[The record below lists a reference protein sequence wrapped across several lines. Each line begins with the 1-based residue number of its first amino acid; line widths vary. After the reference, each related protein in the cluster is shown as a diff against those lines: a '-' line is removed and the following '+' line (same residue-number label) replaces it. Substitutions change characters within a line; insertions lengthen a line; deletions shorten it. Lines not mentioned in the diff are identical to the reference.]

1 MKKLIPEIKPKDG
14 FGELKFGVTVKQVI
28 TTLGEP
34 EEIESIE
41 DDDEFNTTIL
51 NYWETGVSVF
61 FEGIEKSVLS
71 CFETDIPESTLFGQ
85 KVFDLNE
92 KEITA
97 LMEKEGFDIAETEE
111 DKSGERRISYD
122 DALIDFFF
130 HEGGL
135 VAVNW
140 GVLVNDRGEIEEF

>member
-1 MKKLIPEIKPKDG
+1 MSRRKG
-14 FGELKFGVTVKQVI
+14 S
-28 TTLGEP
+28 
-34 EEIESIE
+34 IESIE

-85 KVFDLNE
+85 IVFDLNE

-97 LMEKEGFDIAETEE
+97 LMEKEGFEIAETEE

-140 GVLVNDRGEIEEF
+140 GVLVNDQGEIEEF

>member
-14 FGELKFGVTVKQVI
+14 FGELKFGDTMKQLIATV
-28 TTLGEP
+28 GEP

-61 FEGIEKSVLS
+61 FEGIEKSVIS
-71 CFETDIPESTLFGQ
+71 CFETDIPESTLYGQ

-92 KEITA
+92 KEILD
-97 LMEKEGFDIAETEE
+97 LMKKEGFEVAETEE

-130 HEGGL
+130 HEEGL

-140 GVLVNDRGEIEEF
+140 GVLVNERGDIEEF

>member
-61 FEGIEKSVLS
+61 FEGI
-71 CFETDIPESTLFGQ
+71 
-85 KVFDLNE
+85 
-92 KEITA
+92 
-97 LMEKEGFDIAETEE
+97 
-111 DKSGERRISYD
+111 GE
-122 DALIDFFF
+122 L
-130 HEGGL
+130 
-135 VAVNW
+135 
-140 GVLVNDRGEIEEF
+140 

>member
-14 FGELKFGVTVKQVI
+14 FGELKFGVTMKQAI
-28 TTLGEP
+28 TILGEP

-97 LMEKEGFDIAETEE
+97 LMEKAGFEIAETEE

-140 GVLVNDRGEIEEF
+140 GVLVNDQGEIEEF